1 MKTQAMHTSR
11 QNNGQSVAQRLGAQ
25 RTSCSDA
32 SQPESALNA
41 LPAELI
47 KVCFSLEN
55 ARYDL
60 GNGHHGAAEATLTRL
75 IIRLTSLLEHLPP
88 SKKEIQLKDI
98 NTTELIGNAL

>member
-1 MKTQAMHTSR
+1 MKTQAMHTSS

-47 KVCFSLEN
+47 KVRFSLEN